1 MLKVGDTVKVIDKTH
16 YSDGSKK
23 ELISIGTICT
33 VKELDYE
40 EDGTPDYGL
49 LPIDD
54 SRDDGTYFYY
64 LENELEKGHLE
75 WIKDE

>member
-16 YSDGSKK
+16 YSDGSQK
-23 ELISIGTICT
+23 EFIPIGTICT

-40 EDGTPDYGL
+40 EDGTSYYGL
-49 LPIDD
+49 LPIGDRD
-54 SRDDGTYFYY
+54 SGVYFYY
-64 LENELEKGHLE
+64 LENELEKGHVE